1 MVDKVDCQMIE
12 QILVPRLA
20 LHRIGRMN
28 DPVAH
33 HPVPKSIDNGS
44 RKSPVL
50 RVGHQACE
58 LLQPLRL
65 GRLCVDLPKLF
76 KEPTGTGRLT
86 NRLIATMDLQR
97 AVRIDG
103 RQSVSVL
110 EGPAI
115 DETIVA

>member
-1 MVDKVDCQMIE
+1 MVE

-33 HPVPKSIDNGS
+33 HSVPKSIDNGS

-58 LLQPLRL
+58 LLQTLRL
-65 GRLCVDLPKLF
+65 GRLGVDLPKLF
-76 KEPTGTGRLT
+76 KEPTRTGRLP
-86 NRLIATMDLQR
+86 NRLIATMDLQW
-97 AVRIDG
+97 AIRIDSS
-103 RQSVSVL
+103 QSISVL